1 MTQRRPFGLPD
12 AQGLYD
18 PAYEKDGCGVGF
30 VCNIK
35 GKASHQ
41 ILLDAEHMNRCMD
54 HRGGVGYEK
63 NSGDGAGVLTALPH
77 KLLRRVAKA
86 DLGIDL
92 PYLLN
97 QSE

>member
-1 MTQRRPFGLPD
+1 MTQRRPFGFPD

-63 NSGDGAGVLTALPH
+63 NSGDADRTAAQTP
-77 KLLRRVAKA
+77 AA
-86 DLGIDL
+86 SCQG
-92 PYLLN
+92 
-97 QSE
+97 